1 MKTYHWVR
9 ASSSDFTGILP
20 QPRSGHTAVNIGNSK
35 IVAFGGLIDKKFL
48 NDVTVYDS
56 DVWQW
61 SELSSFGDFPSPRD
75 FAATLAIVARK
86 VVMYG
91 VEMVHYGIC

>member
-1 MKTYHWVR
+1 MFYWLT
-9 ASSSDFTGILP
+9 
-20 QPRSGHTAVNIGNSK
+20 
-35 IVAFGGLIDKKFL
+35 
-48 NDVTVYDS
+48 

-86 VVMYG
+86 VVM
-91 VEMVHYGIC
+91 